1 MNIDV
6 RFSFVCPK
14 QFSELEGEGELK
26 RHCSACGLDV
36 INLDVLNDEARLA
49 VFETAAKS
57 PIQVCVSATVPLE
70 NGRDCT
76 TSVPAPPPLPPF
88 LGRTIGRAVMPTQAD
103 LEAER
108 QRIEAEKIAESIP
121 DSPFARLI
129 AKLKFW

>member
-1 MNIDV
+1 MAIDV

-14 QFSELEGEGELK
+14 QFSELEGESELK
-26 RHCSACGLDV
+26 RHCSTCGLDV

-70 NGRDCT
+70 NSRDCA
-76 TSVPAPPPLPPF
+76 TSVPAPPLPAYMGQTAGVPM
-88 LGRTIGRAVMPTQAD
+88 VPTQED

-108 QRIEAEKIAESIP
+108 QRLEAEKL
-121 DSPFARLI
+121 SPVARLI

>member
-1 MNIDV
+1 MAIDV

-14 QFSELEGEGELK
+14 QFSELEGESELK

-70 NGRDCT
+70 NSRDCT
-76 TSVPAPPPLPPF
+76 TSVPAPPLPIYM
-88 LGRTIGRAVMPTQAD
+88 GRTAGVPMMPTQED

-108 QRIEAEKIAESIP
+108 QRIEAEKL
-121 DSPFARLI
+121 SPVARLI

>member
-1 MNIDV
+1 MAIDV

-36 INLDVLNDEARLA
+36 INLDVLNAEARLA

-70 NGRDCT
+70 NRRECK
-76 TSVPAPPPLPPF
+76 TSAPAPPLPIYM
-88 LGRTIGRAVMPTQAD
+88 GRTAGTPVMPTPEE

-108 QRIEAEKIAESIP
+108 QRIDAENL
-121 DSPFARLI
+121 SPVARLI
-129 AKLKFW
+129 DKLKFW